1 MWLIVGLGNPGA
13 GYARHRHNVG
23 FMAVDALAH
32 EQRFSSYSKKFT
44 AELADGMIADQRAV
58 LLKPLTYMNH
68 SGQSVGEACR
78 FYKIA
83 PEQVLVIHDDLDL
96 VFGKIRI
103 KQGGGHGGHNGLRD
117 IDRHVGKD
125 YWRIRFGIG
134 HPGHKDRVHDY
145 VLSDFTKA
153 EQPDVALAC
162 AAIATHLPLF
172 FSHSPEALMSK
183 IAMAA
188 PISNETSMMRETD

>member
-13 GYARHRHNVG
+13 AYAQHRHNVG
-23 FMAVDALAH
+23 FMVADAVANA
-32 EQRFSSYSKKFT
+32 QRFSAYSKKFGG
-44 AELADGMIADQRAV
+44 ELADGMVGDTKCL

-83 PEQVLVIHDDLDL
+83 PDHVVVVHDDLDL
-96 VFGKIRI
+96 AFGKIRI

-117 IDRHVGKD
+117 IDAHIGKD
-125 YWRIRFGIG
+125 YWRVRFGID

-145 VLSDFTKA
+145 VLSNFAKA
-153 EQPDVALAC
+153 EQPDVASLC
-162 AAIATHLPLF
+162 DIIAAELPLF
-172 FSHSPEALMSK
+172 FTQGHEALMSR
-183 IAMAA
+183 IAYRF
-188 PISNETSMMRETD
+188 PTKDVIV